1 MGPPGRPVAWQI
13 VPDCYAVIATRRLE
27 LTLMSPGLMR
37 ALLAADWDK
46 AGRLLGAGIPA
57 EWRGE
62 YWQWLGRR
70 PEQAEADPSVVPWL
84 PRVLL
89 RQGTGAQPEVVG
101 EAGFHGPPDAA
112 GRVEI
117 GYMVLAAHR
126 RRGYAEEAA
135 RGLMSWA
142 SADQGITR
150 FRASISP
157 GNIASL
163 NLIRKLGFTL
173 VGRQHHDQRGEEL
186 VFHRDSPAGA
196 GPDNV

>member
-1 MGPPGRPVAWQI
+1 MT
-13 VPDCYAVIATRRLE
+13 VPERYAVIPTRRLD
-27 LTLMSPGLMR
+27 LTLMSPDLMR
-37 ALLAADWDK
+37 ALLAADWDT
-46 AGRLLGAGIPA
+46 GGQLLGAEIPA
-57 EWRGE
+57 EWRAE
-62 YWQWLGRR
+62 YWQWLGQR
-70 PEQAEADPSVVPWL
+70 PDQAEADPSVVPWM

-89 RQGTGAQPEVVG
+89 LRGSGQRGGAGPDVVG

-142 SADQGITR
+142 SAEHGVTL

-157 GNIASL
+157 DNTASL
-163 NLIRKLGFTL
+163 NLIGKLGFTL
-173 VGRQHHDQRGEEL
+173 AGRQHHDQRGEEL
-186 VFHRDSPAGA
+186 VFHRDNPAGA
-196 GPDNV
+196 GTAED

>member
-1 MGPPGRPVAWQI
+1 
-13 VPDCYAVIATRRLE
+13 
-27 LTLMSPGLMR
+27 MSPDLMR
-37 ALLAADWDK
+37 ALLAADWDQ
-46 AGRLLGAGIPA
+46 AGRLLGADIPA

-62 YWQWLGRR
+62 YWQWLGQR
-70 PEQAEADPSVVPWL
+70 PAQAEADPAVRPWM

-89 RQGTGAQPEVVG
+89 LRGTGQRAGAPPEVVG

-117 GYMVLAAHR
+117 GYMVLSAHR

-142 SADQGITR
+142 SAEHGVAL

-157 GNIASL
+157 GNAASL

-173 VGRQHHDQRGEEL
+173 VGRQHHDQRGDEL
-186 VFHRDSPAGA
+186 VFHHDKPATA
-196 GPDNV
+196 GPDNH

>member
-1 MGPPGRPVAWQI
+1 MPERDAV
-13 VPDCYAVIATRRLE
+13 VPTRRLD
-27 LTLMSPGLMR
+27 LTVMSPGLMR
-37 ALLAADWDK
+37 ALLAADWGQ

-62 YWQWLGRR
+62 YWQWLGQR
-70 PEQAEADPSVVPWL
+70 PDQAEADPSVVPWL

-89 RQGTGAQPEVVG
+89 LRGTGERPGVVG

-142 SADQGITR
+142 SAEHGITL

-157 GNIASL
+157 GNTASL
-163 NLIRKLGFTL
+163 NLIHKLGFTL
-173 VGRQHHDQRGEEL
+173 MGRQHHEQRGEEL
-186 VFHRDSPAGA
+186 VFHRDKPAAA
-196 GPDNV
+196 GPDTD